1 MVVSNTPYN
10 TNLISHIS
18 HIIFEVYYG
27 GDGGRGMGVGG
38 VGLGVVGN
46 PRSPC
51 FKLIFYLL
59 HLKVC

>member
-1 MVVSNTPYN
+1 MVASNTPYN

-18 HIIFEVYYG
+18 HIIYEVYYG
-27 GDGGRGMGVGG
+27 GDGVGG
-38 VGLGVVGN
+38 VGVGVVGN

-59 HLKVC
+59 HLKAC